1 MSLRRR
7 IALSTVA
14 AALVGVIAAGLVA
27 LGLVRSAYDGQAR
40 TVLHRE
46 AVLIANL
53 QDAQRGRLAARAVTS
68 LGVTIIRVRPNGIV
82 VGRKTVDPADVAVAA
97 AGQAASADRKI
108 NGVRY
113 LVEVQPVETGGGVI
127 LLQPLAEARAVTS
140 GVFRKLAVALALG
153 LGAAVLIGVGLAR
166 RLTEPL
172 VRAAEAAHRLAAGDR
187 TVRLAEDGPDE
198 IADLSHSLNALA
210 QALDTSEGREREFL
224 LSVSH
229 ELRTPLTGIRGFAEA
244 IGEGVVDPLEAGR
257 TIEAEAERMQRLVS
271 DLLDLA
277 RAGADDFRLDLSQV
291 DLRELLRDAAT
302 VWQRRCAEVGVA
314 FSTELPPGPV
324 LVQTDAGRIRQ
335 VLDGLAENALRV
347 TPSGGPIVF
356 AVQAGGVLQ
365 VRDGG
370 PGLNPEDLPV
380 AFERSVL
387 YDRYRGVR
395 QVDTGLGL
403 AIVGALVM
411 RLGGT
416 AEAGRAQEG
425 GACFTVRLPSQ

>member
-1 MSLRRR
+1 MRRR

-14 AALVGVIAAGLVA
+14 AALVGVLAAGLVA

-53 QDAQRGRLAARAVTS
+53 QDVQRGKLAARAVTS
-68 LGVTIIRVRPNGIV
+68 LGVTIVRVRPNGAV
-82 VGRKTVDPADVAVAA
+82 LGRKAADPADVAAA
-97 AGQAASADRKI
+97 TAGRESASTRRI
-108 NGVRY
+108 GGVRY
-113 LVEVQPVETGGGVI
+113 LVEVQPVDTGGGVI
-127 LLQPLAEARAVTS
+127 LLQPLSDARAVTS
-140 GVFRKLAVALALG
+140 GVFRRLTLALALG
-153 LGAAVLIGVGLAR
+153 LGAAVLIGVALAR
-166 RLTEPL
+166 RLTQPL
-172 VRAAEAAHRLAAGDR
+172 VRAADAAHSLAAGDR
-187 TVRLAEDGPDE
+187 TIRLAEDGPDE
-198 IADLSHSLNALA
+198 LADLSRSLNALA
-210 QALDTSEGREREFL
+210 QALATSEAREREFL

-244 IGEGVVDPLEAGR
+244 IGEGVGDPLEAGR

-277 RAGADDFRLDLSQV
+277 RAGADDFRLDLSAV
-291 DLRELLRDAAT
+291 DLRELVRDAAT
-302 VWQRRCAEVGVA
+302 VWQRRCDDVGVL
-314 FSTELPPGPV
+314 FSTELPAGPV
-324 LVQTDAGRIRQ
+324 VVHTDAGRIRQ

-347 TPSGGPIVF
+347 TPSDRPIVF
-356 AVQAGGVLQ
+356 AVQQGGVLQ

-370 PGLNPEDLPV
+370 PGLSPEDLPV

-395 QVDTGLGL
+395 QVGTGLGL
-403 AIVGALVM
+403 ALVGALVA

-416 AEAGRAQEG
+416 AEAGRAPEG
-425 GACFTVRLPSQ
+425 GACFTVRLPGQ